1 MFEEI
6 KARIVSFLTSR
17 FLLPFIMLGLFMAVL
32 ISKIFS
38 LQIVNGD
45 YYRSNFTLSIE
56 KQVSLPSTRGNIYDR
71 NGVLLAYNELA
82 YSVTITDTI
91 ESGSSKNRQLNDIII
106 KAVRIIEKH
115 NDSIISDFGI
125 YIDEND
131 NYCFSYTGTK
141 HQRFL
146 ADIYGKSMIS
156 DLSYEQRTANPDEV
170 MSYLCSKSKYG
181 VGTYSEKNGSTSGFM
196 AMMGYSKKE
205 MLDIVIIR
213 YKMSLN
219 AFQKYIATTIATD
232 VSEETVAEIM
242 ENENLLQGVTIA
254 EDTIRRYNHSVYF
267 SQIIG
272 YTGRISEEE
281 YEEYSASDPNYS
293 TNDYVG
299 KTGIEYSMESE
310 LQGQKG
316 SETLFVD
323 NLGKILETE
332 NVVNPVAGNDIY
344 LTIDSEL
351 QMAVYHLLEQKIAG
365 ILVSR
370 IVEDKDISTTGRN
383 KMISIYDIYY
393 ALISNHVID
402 LNHMDKPYAA
412 ENEKA
417 VYEKFDA
424 QRDVVIAELRNELTK
439 ENTVYSELPPEY
451 QEYESFIVSMLS
463 SDNYGVILSDRVDQ
477 TDEMYIRWHTAED
490 ISLHEYLSYCI
501 SKQWVD
507 LTKLTL
513 EDRYSDSS
521 EVYNALVEYIIE
533 KLMTNSDFSVR
544 IYKYLI
550 RDDVVTGREL
560 EMILWEQDV
569 IQIEDEKLIALKNGD
584 TTAYAFMVGLVS
596 KLRITPA
603 QLGLEPCSGS
613 CVITDPN
620 SGEVLALV
628 SYPGYDNNKLAN
640 TADSAYLAKLTF
652 DRSKPLWNYATQQK
666 TAPGST
672 FKMVTSVAGVE
683 EGVIDTGS
691 IIECEGSFTKLT
703 GIKHNCWIY
712 PGSHGELSLSG
723 AIQNSC
729 NCYFYEVGYR
739 LADDGTGYNDTYGM
753 ERIAKYAAEFGL
765 GAPSGVEITES
776 TPEISD
782 QYPVASAIGQGTH
795 NYTTA
800 GLARYVS
807 AVANRGT
814 VYDLTLIH
822 EIRNSSG
829 VTTYTA
835 KPKIRNQVILSPE
848 LWNTIH
854 TGMKGVVSD
863 KVYFN
868 NIDMVCAGKTG
879 TAQESANKPN
889 HALFVGFAPANAPK
903 IALAVRIANGYSSDF
918 AAQMGCDV
926 IKYYFDLEEHSDLIT
941 GNASDATA
949 TSAGD

>member
-6 KARIVSFLTSR
+6 KARIISFLTSR
-17 FLLPFIMLGLFMAVL
+17 FILPFIMLGLFVTIL

-106 KAVRIIEKH
+106 KAVRIIEKN

-196 AMMGYSKKE
+196 AMMGYTKKE

-213 YKMSLN
+213 YKMGLN

-332 NVVNPVAGNDIY
+332 NVVNPVAGNDVY

-402 LNHMDKPYAA
+402 LNHMDKTYAA

-417 VYEKFDA
+417 VYAKFDA
-424 QRDVVIAELRNELTK
+424 QRDVVITELRKELTTG
-439 ENTVYSELPPEY
+439 NTVYSELPPHR
-451 QEYESFIVSMLS
+451 I
-463 SDNYGVILSDRVDQ
+463 
-477 TDEMYIRWHTAED
+477 
-490 ISLHEYLSYCI
+490 
-501 SKQWVD
+501 
-507 LTKLTL
+507 
-513 EDRYSDSS
+513 
-521 EVYNALVEYIIE
+521 NAL
-533 KLMTNSDFSVR
+533 
-544 IYKYLI
+544 I
-550 RDDVVTGREL
+550 R
-560 EMILWEQDV
+560 
-569 IQIEDEKLIALKNGD
+569 
-584 TTAYAFMVGLVS
+584 
-596 KLRITPA
+596 
-603 QLGLEPCSGS
+603 
-613 CVITDPN
+613 
-620 SGEVLALV
+620 
-628 SYPGYDNNKLAN
+628 
-640 TADSAYLAKLTF
+640 
-652 DRSKPLWNYATQQK
+652 
-666 TAPGST
+666 
-672 FKMVTSVAGVE
+672 
-683 EGVIDTGS
+683 
-691 IIECEGSFTKLT
+691 
-703 GIKHNCWIY
+703 
-712 PGSHGELSLSG
+712 
-723 AIQNSC
+723 
-729 NCYFYEVGYR
+729 
-739 LADDGTGYNDTYGM
+739 
-753 ERIAKYAAEFGL
+753 
-765 GAPSGVEITES
+765 
-776 TPEISD
+776 
-782 QYPVASAIGQGTH
+782 
-795 NYTTA
+795 
-800 GLARYVS
+800 
-807 AVANRGT
+807 
-814 VYDLTLIH
+814 
-822 EIRNSSG
+822 
-829 VTTYTA
+829 
-835 KPKIRNQVILSPE
+835 
-848 LWNTIH
+848 
-854 TGMKGVVSD
+854 
-863 KVYFN
+863 
-868 NIDMVCAGKTG
+868 
-879 TAQESANKPN
+879 
-889 HALFVGFAPANAPK
+889 
-903 IALAVRIANGYSSDF
+903 
-918 AAQMGCDV
+918 
-926 IKYYFDLEEHSDLIT
+926 
-941 GNASDATA
+941 
-949 TSAGD
+949 